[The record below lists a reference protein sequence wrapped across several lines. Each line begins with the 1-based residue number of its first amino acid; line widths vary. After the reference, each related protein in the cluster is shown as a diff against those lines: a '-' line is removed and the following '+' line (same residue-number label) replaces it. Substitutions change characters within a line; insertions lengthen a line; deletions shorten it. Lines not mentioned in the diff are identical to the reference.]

1 MIPSGGLSAVPVHLT
16 NWKIR
21 ARPQGW
27 GLKFCTQSLDWEHAS
42 YRSPST
48 ELRACEPLSADTSNK
63 THSFRLVNYM
73 YWYMYCYI
81 HMVLKKYNIVSLSLS
96 IIPSVST
103 LPLLFNLGHLVRKL
117 ICIFPFPFLYCIV
130 VYPLG
135 SVLK

>member
-27 GLKFCTQSLDWEHAS
+27 GLKFCTHSLDWEHAS

-73 YWYMYCYI
+73 YWYVLLHVLLHVQCII

-103 LPLLFNLGHLVRKL
+103 LPLLFNLSHLVRKL
-117 ICIFPFPFLYCIV
+117 ICIFPFPFLHCIH
-130 VYPLG
+130 
-135 SVLK
+135 